1 MKLPSKIENKRISA
15 AIAIL
20 LSVLAF
26 MLSEHSRN
34 WLQHIV
40 LERQIQEQIQIGK
53 NLDEQIKNSKATLR
67 LLEELNGKESWC
79 GN

>member
-1 MKLPSKIENKRISA
+1 MKLPSKTENKRIPA
-15 AIAIL
+15 AVAIL

-26 MLSEHSRN
+26 VLSEHSRN
-34 WLQHIV
+34 WLRHIV